1 MIDEK
6 KLQSPLPQSHDLM
19 ALKKKEVNAGR
30 DGKLSTQI
38 SDFSDHLRISG
49 SQNSLTK
56 YRSMLIEG
64 ETLLRAITLLMSA
77 IS

>member
-1 MIDEK
+1 MLDE
-6 KLQSPLPQSHDLM
+6 M
-19 ALKKKEVNAGR
+19 VNSVLR
-30 DGKLSTQI
+30 FQI
-38 SDFSDHLRISG
+38 SQIISG

-56 YRSMLIEG
+56 YRSMLIGG